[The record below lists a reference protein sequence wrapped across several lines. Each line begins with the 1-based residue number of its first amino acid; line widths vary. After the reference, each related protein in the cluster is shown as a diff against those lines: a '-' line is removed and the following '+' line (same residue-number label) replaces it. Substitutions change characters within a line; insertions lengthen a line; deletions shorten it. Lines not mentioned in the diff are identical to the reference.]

1 MNTEEKELEAVSAE
15 TVEATSEPQVDEAAA
30 AEPAAQEK
38 SAKRQPRR
46 PHKTVDKAIWDK
58 LKEQMEEG
66 EILSVKVNSAVKAG
80 VTAMVNGVRGFIPA
94 SLLSVDFVENLDEW
108 VNKAIDVKVIKVE
121 PDENRL
127 VLSGKAVE
135 QEKRAARFDTL
146 NVGEIFEGIVES
158 IRPFGAF
165 VKFNDGLNGLV
176 HISQLANKRVEKPED
191 VVAVGDTV
199 KVKVISKKDGKIGL
213 SMKQADESYVERPS
227 RPVRERSDRGDREPR
242 EYKEEA
248 SIGTSLADVLKD
260 IKLD

>member
-1 MNTEEKELEAVSAE
+1 MSTEEKELEAVSTETAE
-15 TVEATSEPQVDEAAA
+15 VVTEPQTDETAAA
-30 AEPAAQEK
+30 DPAQEK

-46 PHKTVDKAIWDK
+46 PHKTVDKAVWDK
-58 LKEQMEEG
+58 LKEQMDEG
-66 EILSVKVNSAVKAG
+66 EILSVKINSAVKAG

-191 VVAVGDTV
+191 VVSVGDTV

-213 SMKQADESYVERPS
+213 SMKQADESYVERPA
-227 RPVRERSDRGDREPR
+227 RAPRSDRPERGDREPR